1 MDTYQNLI
9 NELYE
14 QGAVRNSAVLKALK
28 AVERTHFLPAELR
41 GRAGENVPLPIGY
54 GQTNSQPYTVAF
66 LLELLEVEPG
76 MKVLDVGCGSGWTS
90 ALLGYMVGINGQVI
104 GTEVVPELAS
114 DAAEN
119 TEVYSNVEIQ
129 HTEEVLG
136 APDKAPFD
144 RILVSAE
151 AETVP
156 QALLDQLASTG
167 VLVIPIGGSVWK
179 LTKHG
184 TGEVEEEQYPGF
196 VFVPLV

>member
-1 MDTYQNLI
+1 MDTYKNLI
-9 NELYE
+9 NNLHE
-14 QGAVRNSAVLKALK
+14 QGAIRNPAVLQAFQD
-28 AVERTHFLPAELR
+28 VERAHFLPAEVR
-41 GRAGENVPLPIGY
+41 SRAGENVPLPIGY

-90 ALLGYMVGINGQVI
+90 ALLGHMVGINGQVT
-104 GTEVVPELAS
+104 GTEIVPELAS
-114 DAAEN
+114 DAAQN
-119 TEVYSNVEIQ
+119 TEMYSNVEIQ

-136 APDKAPFD
+136 APEKAPFD

-167 VLVIPIGGSVWK
+167 ILVVPIGGSVWK
-179 LTKHG
+179 LTKHE
-184 TGEVEEEQYPGF
+184 TGEIEEEQYPGF